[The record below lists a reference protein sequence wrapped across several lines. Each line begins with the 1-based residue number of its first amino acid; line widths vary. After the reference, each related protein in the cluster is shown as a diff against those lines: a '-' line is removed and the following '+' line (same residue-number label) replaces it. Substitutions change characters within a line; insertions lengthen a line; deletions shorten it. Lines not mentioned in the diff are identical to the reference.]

1 MNSRSFYHSFST
13 YRASRI
19 ANHLSKFVNPNE
31 TVLDCGCGS
40 MLVSEMLQGRCGVNA
55 FGADVIR
62 LNQTNHH
69 FCLCSGESLAFKSA
83 SFDVVFLIFTLHH
96 ISNPIDALEEG
107 LRVTKKRLIV
117 LEDVYQNQQELQLLK
132 ILDWYGNILISK
144 EMSFPFNFK
153 TETEWK
159 SIFNS
164 LNAKLIT
171 VESIRPTPW
180 RPSRHRL
187 FVLEK
192 NHTCMGYFPLDY
204 NR

>member
-1 MNSRSFYHSFST
+1 MDSSWLYHSFST

-19 ANHLSKFVNPNE
+19 ANHLSKFVNSNE

-40 MLVSEMLQGRCGVNA
+40 MLVSEILQERYGVHA

-96 ISNPIDALEEG
+96 ICNPVYALEEG
-107 LRVTKKRLIV
+107 LRVTKKRLVIV
-117 LEDVYQNQQELQLLK
+117 EDVYQNKQEYLLLK
-132 ILDWYGNILISK
+132 ALDWYGNILISK

-153 TETEWK
+153 TEAEWK
-159 SIFNS
+159 AIFQD
-164 LNAKLIT
+164 LDTKLIT
-171 VESIRPTPW
+171 VENIRPTPW

-187 FVLEK
+187 FVFGKEQ
-192 NHTCMGYFPLDY
+192 
-204 NR
+204 